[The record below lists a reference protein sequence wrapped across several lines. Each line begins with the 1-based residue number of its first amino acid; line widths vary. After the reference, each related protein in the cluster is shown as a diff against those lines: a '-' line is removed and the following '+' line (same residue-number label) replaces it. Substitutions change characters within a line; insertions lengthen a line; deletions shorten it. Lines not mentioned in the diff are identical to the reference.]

1 VTALATVG
9 EVREAVLEE
18 VEVLSGMVVVAWVG

>member
-1 VTALATVG
+1 LASVVG

-18 VEVLSGMVVVAWVG
+18 VEVLIGMVVVAWVG